1 MQQTSRC
8 TALYRGGHDSLKFDR
23 GTPTADVQTERIRQI
38 PMIKH
43 WKRAMAAV
51 MCAAVLMTAAP
62 VTAYA
67 DSTLDHL
74 NGQYSEL
81 EKQQQAI
88 KDKLNKTK
96 TEKQKQEAIRKNLTN
111 QISTTQ
117 KQINL
122 LDNKINYL
130 QNDIADKEQRI
141 NELSAEVVQQQDL
154 FMKRIRSIYKT
165 SVGTSMLGMVFGVD
179 SLGSYLSYGKYL
191 SRISEHDSALLQT
204 LSDNI
209 EELRT
214 LQAQMQAEKEDL
226 ADTKVTAESKKAS
239 LTSQKTEV
247 ESTLQDIKKLEQEY
261 MADQAAVEKEMKQIQ
276 ADIDAIYAS
285 TAGSGSQVDYSGT
298 GFIYPVKG
306 YTYISSYYGWRFN
319 NTNYHTGVDF
329 PAPANTPI
337 RASASGTVIYVRT
350 GAGYGRAW
358 GYGNYVIIY
367 HGKMSDG
374 QQYSTLYGHMRSV
387 ATSAGKYVQQGEII
401 GYVGSTGNSTGNHLH
416 LEVWKG
422 GSKANAVNP
431 RGYIPMK

>member
-51 MCAAVLMTAAP
+51 MCAAVLVTAAP

-358 GYGNYVIIY
+358 GYGNYVIVD
-367 HGKMSDG
+367 HGG
-374 QQYSTLYGHMRSV
+374 GFSTLYAHCTSIPVSV
-387 ATSAGKYVQQGEII
+387 GDTVTKGQTIA
-401 GYVGSTGNSTGNHLH
+401 YVGTTGWSTGYHLH
-416 LEVWKG
+416 FEIRRNG
-422 GSKANAVNP
+422 AHTNP
-431 RGYIPMK
+431 LNYL

>member
-96 TEKQKQEAIRKNLTN
+96 TEKQKQEAIRNNLTN
-111 QISTTQ
+111 QITTTQ
-117 KQINL
+117 KQITL
-122 LDNKINYL
+122 LDNKISYL

-261 MADQAAVEKEMKQIQ
+261 MACLLYTSDAADE
-276 ADIDAIYAS
+276 
-285 TAGSGSQVDYSGT
+285 
-298 GFIYPVKG
+298 
-306 YTYISSYYGWRFN
+306 
-319 NTNYHTGVDF
+319 
-329 PAPANTPI
+329 
-337 RASASGTVIYVRT
+337 
-350 GAGYGRAW
+350 
-358 GYGNYVIIY
+358 
-367 HGKMSDG
+367 
-374 QQYSTLYGHMRSV
+374 
-387 ATSAGKYVQQGEII
+387 
-401 GYVGSTGNSTGNHLH
+401 
-416 LEVWKG
+416 
-422 GSKANAVNP
+422 
-431 RGYIPMK
+431 

>member
-1 MQQTSRC
+1 
-8 TALYRGGHDSLKFDR
+8 
-23 GTPTADVQTERIRQI
+23 
-38 PMIKH
+38 
-43 WKRAMAAV
+43 
-51 MCAAVLMTAAP
+51 MCAAVLAVSAP
-62 VTAYA
+62 VPAYA

-111 QISTTQ
+111 QITTTQ
-117 KQINL
+117 KQITL
-122 LDNKINYL
+122 LDNKISYL

-358 GYGNYVIIY
+358 GYGNYVIVD
-367 HGKMSDG
+367 HGG
-374 QQYSTLYGHMRSV
+374 GFSTLYAHCTSIPVSV
-387 ATSAGKYVQQGEII
+387 GDTVTKGQTIA
-401 GYVGSTGNSTGNHLH
+401 YVGTTGWSTGYHLH
-416 LEVWKG
+416 FEIRRNG
-422 GSKANAVNP
+422 AHTNP
-431 RGYIPMK
+431 LNYL

>member
-1 MQQTSRC
+1 MKSNTKRIFA
-8 TALYRGGHDSLKFDR
+8 AL
-23 GTPTADVQTERIRQI
+23 
-38 PMIKH
+38 
-43 WKRAMAAV
+43 
-51 MCAAVLMTAAP
+51 MCAAVLVVSTP
-62 VTAYA
+62 ITVYA

-81 EKQQQAI
+81 EKKQQELNS
-88 KDKLNKTK
+88 KLNQAK
-96 TEKQKQEAIRKNLTN
+96 TEKQKQEAIRNNLN
-111 QISTTQ
+111 SQITTTQ
-117 KQINL
+117 KQITL

-130 QNDIADKEQRI
+130 QNDIAEKEDRI
-141 NELSAEVVQQQDL
+141 EELSAEVLEQQDL

-204 LSDNI
+204 LADNI
-209 EELRT
+209 DELRT
-214 LQAQMQAEKEDL
+214 LQQQMQEEKEDL

-247 ESTLQDIKKLEQEY
+247 ESTLQDIKKMEQEY
-261 MADQAAVEKEMKQIQ
+261 LADQAAIKKEMDQIQ

-285 TAGSGSQVDYSGT
+285 TSGSGSQVDYSTT

-319 NTNYHTGVDF
+319 NTDYHTGIDF

-358 GYGNYVIIY
+358 GYGNYLIVD
-367 HGKMSDG
+367 HGG
-374 QQYSTLYGHMRSV
+374 GYSTLYAHCTSIPVSV
-387 ATSAGKYVQQGEII
+387 GDTVTKGQTIAYI
-401 GYVGSTGNSTGNHLH
+401 GTTGWSTGYHLH
-416 LEVWKG
+416 FEIRRNG
-422 GSKANAVNP
+422 AHTNP
-431 RGYIPMK
+431 LNYL

>member
-51 MCAAVLMTAAP
+51 MCVAVLAVSAP
-62 VTAYA
+62 VPAYA

-117 KQINL
+117 KQITL
-122 LDNKINYL
+122 LDNKISYL

-285 TAGSGSQVDYSGT
+285 AAGSGSQVDYSGT

-358 GYGNYVIIY
+358 GYGNYVIVD
-367 HGKMSDG
+367 HGG
-374 QQYSTLYGHMRSV
+374 GFSTLYAHCTSIPVSV
-387 ATSAGKYVQQGEII
+387 GDTVTKGQTIA
-401 GYVGSTGNSTGNHLH
+401 YVGTTGWSTGYHLH
-416 LEVWKG
+416 FEIRRNG
-422 GSKANAVNP
+422 AHTNP
-431 RGYIPMK
+431 LNYL